1 MKNRNALA
9 TNTLEAHVK
18 RYGSARVDLLIMIV
32 LTVVNIVLMFFGSE
46 TMMLFSASIPY
57 IAVGM
62 GYWNADNEM
71 LIFGIIVACLKHQ
84 VKEEL
89 SHATKTHKR
98 DLGRTYR
105 KGHPTARRCWF

>member
-1 MKNRNALA
+1 MKNTNAPA
-9 TNTLEAHVK
+9 TSTLDAHIK
-18 RYGSARVDLLIMIV
+18 RYSSARADLLIMIV

-71 LIFGIIVACLKHQ
+71 LIFGIIVAIVSL
-84 VKEEL
+84 L
-89 SHATKTHKR
+89 
-98 DLGRTYR
+98 LYFL
-105 KGHPTARRCWF
+105 CWFMSKKSING